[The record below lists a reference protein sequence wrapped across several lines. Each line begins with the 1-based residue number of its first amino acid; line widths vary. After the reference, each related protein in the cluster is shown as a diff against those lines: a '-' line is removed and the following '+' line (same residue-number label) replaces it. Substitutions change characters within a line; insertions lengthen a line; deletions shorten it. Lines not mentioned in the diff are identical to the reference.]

1 MPLSSITPSQ
11 IKVSLFFAAL
21 LWLFATVDGNFYVM
35 ILLPWA
41 AFMFVTSWKR
51 ANPGV
56 AIFEERPAE
65 APKAAPT
72 AKEAPVAE
80 DPAAPVSPEQA

>member
-21 LWLFATVDGNFYVM
+21 LWLFATVDGNFYLM

-41 AFMFVTSWKR
+41 AFLFVTSWKH

-65 APKAAPT
+65 SPKAEAAP
-72 AKEAPVAE
+72 KEAP
-80 DPAAPVSPEQA
+80 AAKDETAA